1 MGVGHSNYIILREVE
16 NEKLVEEVK
25 KSDPKETKAQKE
37 IRLHKLKHTLKML
50 KIEREQLDKNTE
62 NIIKM
67 KRELQKKK
75 KTSPKKKKKSESESE
90 SESESS
96 PKKKEEKKKRKTS
109 PKKKSK

>member
-25 KSDPKETKAQKE
+25 KYDPKETKAQKE

-62 NIIKM
+62 NLIKM
-67 KRELQKKK
+67 KRELQEKK
-75 KTSPKKKKKSESESE
+75 KTSPKKKKESESE
-90 SESESS
+90 SGSESS
-96 PKKKEEKKKRKTS
+96 PKKKEEKKKKTS